1 MLSRKLVDQDT
12 QVRKNTAM
20 ALMKL
25 EAFNAIESIEAAK
38 STEKDKSVQAVFNVA
53 INILSRDLEEKQ
65 ESE

>member
-1 MLSRKLVDQDT
+1 M
-12 QVRKNTAM
+12 RKNTAM

-25 EAFNAIESIEAAK
+25 EAFNTIESIEAAK

>member
-1 MLSRKLVDQDT
+1 
-12 QVRKNTAM
+12 M

-38 STEKDKSVQAVFNVA
+38 STEKDESVQAVFNVA
-53 INILSRDLEEKQ
+53 INILSRDLQENQ